1 MVNGPAAFRDQRKR
15 NHCNPFIDNG
25 IRTAYLIRRAALMSE
40 NLESPTRQRKRTQ
53 TAEPPSVTAAVP
65 DAPAGAQD
73 QEAPPP
79 PPPHPELDKLIGRF
93 NGLKTMMIDPVGA
106 KRLLA
111 TNTGN
116 RRVNQRRVSQLAT
129 QMIAGHFENTGEPVI
144 ISDEG
149 ILNNGQHRLL
159 AVVESDVAVEMDLR
173 FGIPRKAFVKTDTGA
188 PRNSA
193 DVLSIRGVSG
203 ASQIAVTLRLLL
215 LYERGLPE
223 HVRDFLTNDE
233 VNRAFDRW
241 PDIEEAVAKVHVY
254 RFHPLI
260 RTTPL
265 YATTFL
271 AARASGASRVS
282 DWLHAVATG
291 EKLHREHPAYSL
303 REKLMRG
310 IGSDIG
316 NRERQM
322 LRFALMIK
330 SWNAFRN
337 NEDLSMRDLRW
348 SPTARDPEKF
358 PRVAGARLK

>member
-1 MVNGPAAFRDQRKR
+1 
-15 NHCNPFIDNG
+15 
-25 IRTAYLIRRAALMSE
+25 
-40 NLESPTRQRKRTQ
+40 
-53 TAEPPSVTAAVP
+53 
-65 DAPAGAQD
+65 
-73 QEAPPP
+73 
-79 PPPHPELDKLIGRF
+79 
-93 NGLKTMMIDPVGA
+93 
-106 KRLLA
+106 
-111 TNTGN
+111 
-116 RRVNQRRVSQLAT
+116 
-129 QMIAGHFENTGEPVI
+129 
-144 ISDEG
+144 
-149 ILNNGQHRLL
+149 
-159 AVVESDVAVEMDLR
+159 
-173 FGIPRKAFVKTDTGA
+173 
-188 PRNSA
+188 
-193 DVLSIRGVSG
+193 
-203 ASQIAVTLRLLL
+203 
-215 LYERGLPE
+215 
-223 HVRDFLTNDE
+223 
-233 VNRAFDRW
+233 
-241 PDIEEAVAKVHVY
+241 VHVY

-337 NEDLSMRDLRW
+337 TEDLSMRDLRW

-358 PRVAGARLK
+358 PRVTGARLK